1 MLHFQIHKI
10 IIAMSSNITDESFSD
25 DSLKVAIQ
33 TPKTKGK
40 KLVRLTKRKQTYLQL
55 NQSRLS
61 SEFLKLKSD
70 DVKEEAIHYPT
81 RAGSTCEVIE
91 ASSSPRGSSNAE
103 DVIDTIFM
111 LPKPPKDSPKTSMKS
126 HSRAPKRDPPELW
139 PEFLCNKYL
148 THTQSEVENKLKIFK
163 KRVEYGKRMSYLNKF
178 NQKCLSKMEI
188 QKTIKKT
195 KPDESPTD
203 RNNLEKLSGN
213 EKAIVKSEKIKGSI
227 TSTSM
232 GETTAAAGQKIQ
244 LKLEQLKIRH
254 QKDKMIAEKIRNS
267 TCPKQNEL

>member
-1 MLHFQIHKI
+1 M
-10 IIAMSSNITDESFSD
+10 ASNITDESFSD

-33 TPKTKGK
+33 TPKTKGI

-70 DVKEEAIHYPT
+70 EVKEEAIHYPT

-91 ASSSPRGSSNAE
+91 ASGSPRGSSNAE

-111 LPKPPKDSPKTSMKS
+111 LPKSLKNSPKTSMKS
-126 HSRAPKRDPPELW
+126 HSRAPKEDPPKLW
-139 PEFLCNKYL
+139 SEFLSNKYL
-148 THTQSEVENKLKIFK
+148 THTQSEVEDKLKIFK
-163 KRVEYGKRMSYLNKF
+163 KRVDYGKRMSYLNKF
-178 NQKCLSKMEI
+178 NQMCLSQMES

-195 KPDESPTD
+195 KPDKSSTSRD
-203 RNNLEKLSGN
+203 NLKKLSGN
-213 EKAIVKSEKIKGSI
+213 GKALVKPEKIKRSI

-232 GETTAAAGQKIQ
+232 GETTAASVQEIQ
-244 LKLEQLKIRH
+244 LKFEQLKIRH

-267 TCPKQNEL
+267 TCSKQKEL